1 MAHHTTST
9 RDAALLVRQ
18 LKGAPATILLMM
30 LGIGRPTGRNE
41 LALLTTYSERTVQK
55 SLDQLQF
62 LGLAQQ
68 HARYHGWALTSAVR
82 QQLLVLPTSTP
93 EPGADPPEVQ
103 SLHLATP
110 SALPSPAPEVQKT
123 HLDGVASSP
132 ASPSPADAEVQPL
145 PLEAART
152 QHAEQSVHIGTPN
165 GTGEVQTLHL
175 PSSSSCSESFSHL
188 QENPQLQLPTTPPD
202 PTPPPVRH
210 PTVVLDA
217 DALDAVQLLAATGC
231 PHHTA
236 AGKGARDAVQA
247 ALAGGWSGAEIYNHV
262 ADWFDYVESTEG
274 IKHKGFFTAA
284 RIRNLEPAP
293 PPRPKN
299 ANDYITEALERIV
312 RH

>member
-93 EPGADPPEVQ
+93 EPDADPPEVQ
-103 SLHLATP
+103 SLPLATP
-110 SALPSPAPEVQKT
+110 SALPSPAPEVQNT
-123 HLDGVASSP
+123 HLDRG
-132 ASPSPADAEVQPL
+132 ASPPPTDAEVHAL
-145 PLEAART
+145 PLEAAPP
-152 QHAEQSVHIGTPN
+152 QHAGQSVHLGTPN
-165 GTGEVQTLHL
+165 GTGEVQSLHL
-175 PSSSSCSESFSHL
+175 PSSSSSCSESYSHL
-188 QENPQLQLPTTPPD
+188 RKKSQLQQPTTPRD
-202 PTPPPVRH
+202 PTPPPVRR
-210 PTVVLDA
+210 PAAILDA
-217 DALDAVQLLAATGC
+217 DALDAVQLLTATGC

-236 AGKGARDAVQA
+236 AGKGARDAVQT
-247 ALAGGWSGAEIYNHV
+247 ALAGGWTGAEIYDHV
-262 ADWFDYVESTEG
+262 TDWFDYVEHTEG
-274 IKHKGFFTAA
+274 IKHKGLFTAA

-293 PPRPKN
+293 PPRPKT
-299 ANDYITEALERIV
+299 ADDYITEALERIV